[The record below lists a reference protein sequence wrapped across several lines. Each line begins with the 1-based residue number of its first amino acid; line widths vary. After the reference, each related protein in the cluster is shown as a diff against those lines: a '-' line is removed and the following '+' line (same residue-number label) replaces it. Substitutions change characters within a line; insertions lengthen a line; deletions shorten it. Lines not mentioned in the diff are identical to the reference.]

1 MPSKTKPTPC
11 DQKPKV
17 SELRLRFEFV
27 RASFAV
33 ENIHFTPQEL
43 DTFEEC
49 IRKRYR
55 GRGMRRAFR
64 LANA

>member
-1 MPSKTKPTPC
+1 MSSKTNTTPC
-11 DQKPKV
+11 TRKPKV

-43 DTFEEC
+43 DTFEKC

-55 GRGMRRAFR
+55 GQGMRRAFR
-64 LANA
+64 LADA